1 MRAQVTDLRAEF
13 NGQPVVLGI
22 PSEEERRDGRKSEKT
37 KQFLWEKNSCGRK
50 QQERRQVNVVAE
62 VHDETVVQQG
72 FPSHLKVTHLGFPQS
87 IDVHV

>member
-13 NGQPVVLGI
+13 NGQPVVPGI
-22 PSEEERRDGRKSEKT
+22 PGRGEMRDGRKSEKT

-50 QQERRQVNVVAE
+50 QQERRQVSSAVV

-72 FPSHLKVTHLGFPQS
+72 FPLYLSSHTWDFRDQ
-87 IDVHV
+87 